1 MHITLYV
8 VIYGAGVALFYTISG
23 ILAEVYIFL
32 LSSRDN
38 GNITGVTSVHKAKVF
53 SDLMNHMPTLLI
65 F

>member
-1 MHITLYV
+1 MHIALYV

-38 GNITGVTSVHKAKVF
+38 GHITGVTSVHKAKC
-53 SDLMNHMPTLLI
+53 SQI
-65 F
+65 E